1 MPLNNAV
8 INVQLGGKE
17 VIQIQIKQRV
27 CNAKSDKEQKMKDR
41 LRGKFY
47 LIKIT
52 DAYYIFE
59 LTSNFFYFLLVS
71 VVISDDTV
79 LNQVYVKNA
88 PLANIKMQ
96 KE

>member
-1 MPLNNAV
+1 
-8 INVQLGGKE
+8 
-17 VIQIQIKQRV
+17 
-27 CNAKSDKEQKMKDR
+27 MKDR

-71 VVISDDTV
+71 VVISDGTE
-79 LNQVYVKNA
+79 LNQVSVKNV
-88 PLANIKMQ
+88 LLVNIKMQ